1 LGTFRWRRPFRLGG
15 TGVNC
20 PYKTSSGIGLTAL
33 LTTTKAHADFVLL
46 KNDLG
51 RNYWQFQY
59 PRKLN
64 LL

>member
-1 LGTFRWRRPFRLGG
+1 M
-15 TGVNC
+15 GVAC

-33 LTTTKAHADFVLL
+33 LTVTKAHADLVLL